1 MFCGRECAKPI
12 RGAVWGLKRGVFRAV
27 QARELFGRYGV
38 PNAMVRAGRAGRIWQ
53 AGQDLAGQ
61 DLAGR
66 QAGQGRAGQAQ
77 TQNARAMAGVRI
89 KQNARAMA
97 GVSVSDDQR
106 QNRHDAKRDDV
117 DCFFGH
123 VMRPP
128 ARAWRWRMIW
138 RGPTGPA
145 LI

>member
-1 MFCGRECAKPI
+1 M
-12 RGAVWGLKRGVFRAV
+12 

-38 PNAMVRAGRAGRIWQ
+38 PGAMGRAWRVGRV
-53 AGQDLAGQ
+53 
-61 DLAGR
+61 GR
-66 QAGQGRAGQAQ
+66 VARGSRGPRGSRGAWVAWGNAK

-138 RGPTGPA
+138 RGPTAPT